1 MDGTFFELD
10 SASIDTKVSE
20 FRIEAFKIKKGL
32 QKLLKEKLKESKKNT
47 VTEATLPPF
56 AIVENVIKRITR
68 FSVSTVY
75 LYFR

>member
-10 SASIDTKVSE
+10 AASIDAKVSE

-47 VTEATLPPF
+47 VTETTLPPF
-56 AIVENVIKRITR
+56 AIVDNVIKRITK
-68 FSVSTVY
+68 FSVSG
-75 LYFR
+75 LF